1 MGGNGGEVW
10 RGDFISCEG
19 YGIGCLSS
27 EFLFILS
34 PLSSIT
40 SVFFFCSFLV
50 FLSRPTF
57 SVLILIYY
65 SFICFKGL
73 TMGNASEPELEVDK
87 FNMTEAITESLV
99 LFEVSSSEEPAI
111 DSPTTT
117 PSTELAERE
126 EVILEVG
133 TERPVEVVTRPGHR
147 NVCQDEVR
155 LICSY

>member
-10 RGDFISCEG
+10 RGDFTSCEG
-19 YGIGCLSS
+19 HGIGCLSS

-34 PLSSIT
+34 LLGLIT
-40 SVFFFCSFLV
+40 SVFSVHFRYFLII
-50 FLSRPTF
+50 LPF
-57 SVLILIYY
+57 SVLILNYY
-65 SFICFKGL
+65 SFICSKGL
-73 TMGNASEPELEVDK
+73 TMGNASEPELEVDT
-87 FNMTEAITESLV
+87 FNMTEAITESLI
-99 LFEVSSSEEPAI
+99 LFEVSSSEGPAT

-155 LICSY
+155 LIYSH